1 MKDVLFNTK
10 KKVDAAIVTFETGI
24 KSPFWELM
32 TQILEANI
40 KVVTKLILDGKDADG
55 ERASKEEMDRLRDKL
70 QVYQDV
76 RDTPERQL
84 KRLSSPEGTE
94 DPDPDPFHTVD
105 SLKKERKRVSE

>member
-1 MKDVLFNTK
+1 MKDTLFNTK

-24 KSPFWELM
+24 KSPFWELI

-40 KVVTKLILDGKDADG
+40 EVVKKLILDGTNTDG
-55 ERASKEEMDRLRDKL
+55 EKITEKETDRLRDKL
-70 QVYQDV
+70 KVYQNV

-84 KRLSSPEGTE
+84 KRLTSPEGTE
-94 DPDPDPFHTVD
+94 DPDPDPYHTTE